1 MSTVILA
8 EKPSQALAYAS
19 ALKQSTKKDG
29 YFEIKDPLFTD
40 ETFITFS
47 FGHLVELTEPGHY
60 NEKWQNWKL
69 ESLPIFPDRYDF
81 EVAKDK
87 GKQFKIVAELLKK
100 ANTIIVA
107 TDSDRE
113 GENIAWSIIHK
124 AYASVHLDEST
135 PHMHMGVI
143 PLKDGKLSSKTMFT
157 KAELVKIQT
166 ELPDYLASKGFNVVR
181 GQEKSQAKHLR
192 PSVHI
197 TP

>member
-40 ETFITFS
+40 ETFITFG
-47 FGHLVELTEPGHY
+47 FGHLVELAEPGHY

-87 GKQFKIVAELLKK
+87 ESSLKLLLNFSKRQ
-100 ANTIIVA
+100 IQLLSQQIA
-107 TDSDRE
+107 TE
-113 GENIAWSIIHK
+113 K
-124 AYASVHLDEST
+124 
-135 PHMHMGVI
+135 
-143 PLKDGKLSSKTMFT
+143 
-157 KAELVKIQT
+157 VKISPGRLSIKQMPF
-166 ELPDYLASKGFNVVR
+166 LKIKRIKDYGSIA
-181 GQEKSQAKHLR
+181 
-192 PSVHI
+192 
-197 TP
+197 

>member
-40 ETFITFS
+40 ETFITFG
-47 FGHLVELTEPGHY
+47 FGHLVELAEPGHY

-124 AYASVHLDEST
+124 ANAFSKDKTFKRLWINSLEKD
-135 PHMHMGVI
+135 VI
-143 PLKDGKLSSKTMFT
+143 
-157 KAELVKIQT
+157 
-166 ELPDYLASKGFNVVR
+166 
-181 GQEKSQAKHLR
+181 
-192 PSVHI
+192 
-197 TP
+197 

>member
-40 ETFITFS
+40 
-47 FGHLVELTEPGHY
+47 GHLVELAEPGHY
-60 NEKWQNWKL
+60 DEKWQNWKL

-113 GENIAWSIIHK
+113 GDFRIE
-124 AYASVHLDEST
+124 
-135 PHMHMGVI
+135 
-143 PLKDGKLSSKTMFT
+143 
-157 KAELVKIQT
+157 
-166 ELPDYLASKGFNVVR
+166 
-181 GQEKSQAKHLR
+181 
-192 PSVHI
+192 
-197 TP
+197 

>member
-40 ETFITFS
+40 ETFITFG
-47 FGHLVELTEPGHY
+47 FGHLVELAEPGHY
-60 NEKWQNWKL
+60 DEKWQNWKL

-113 GENIAWSIIHK
+113 GVIATLSHYTC
-124 AYASVHLDEST
+124 AVASGSFA
-135 PHMHMGVI
+135 
-143 PLKDGKLSSKTMFT
+143 KTVVQKGGGRLF
-157 KAELVKIQT
+157 KIVSET
-166 ELPDYLASKGFNVVR
+166 F
-181 GQEKSQAKHLR
+181 
-192 PSVHI
+192 
-197 TP
+197 

>member
-40 ETFITFS
+40 ETFITFG
-47 FGHLVELTEPGHY
+47 FGHLVELAEPGHY

-87 GKQFKIVAELLKK
+87 GSSLKLLLNFSKRQ
-100 ANTIIVA
+100 IQLLSQQIA
-107 TDSDRE
+107 TE
-113 GENIAWSIIHK
+113 K
-124 AYASVHLDEST
+124 
-135 PHMHMGVI
+135 
-143 PLKDGKLSSKTMFT
+143 
-157 KAELVKIQT
+157 VKISPGRLSIKQMPF
-166 ELPDYLASKGFNVVR
+166 LKIKRIKDYGSIA
-181 GQEKSQAKHLR
+181 
-192 PSVHI
+192 
-197 TP
+197 